1 MRRQLFARYLFPFI
15 IFFIIS
21 PFTVNGFS
29 ATAKNPPI
37 TVISDTFHR
46 EVNGKFSDEVLGE
59 SISYF
64 GELYQKVSDAPKKG
78 SWVIDPQLIEEI
90 IDMSDGYTV
99 LPNEPGKFSEAA
111 KTFLDLIR
119 ASIGDNQ
126 VFALPY
132 GSPDL
137 AVRKKISDVELAK
150 IQSISA
156 LRLARALDIPVS
168 AGLPAELPPGNKTV
182 SNRAKSAFS
191 VLHKKL
197 NRIEAITSDGEVSE
211 VALRSNALL
220 NPQLSRKQVQYL
232 AISLNGTVDRLEKK
246 VRVLPGKY
254 TLTSTNEEIPVTI
267 VNEFSAPAEVV
278 LILHAENARIV
289 IDTAKKVTL
298 AENSRKQVLITAK
311 AVANGK
317 VRVEARLETRTGA
330 RYGEPNSL
338 QFTISMI
345 GPVITWV
352 MVAAGILLIGAS
364 SIQISRRVRSRRR

>member
-1 MRRQLFARYLFPFI
+1 MRRKKILRYLLPLLV
-15 IFFIIS
+15 FFISS
-21 PFTVNGFS
+21 PFTFNGLS
-29 ATAKNPPI
+29 ANAKNPSI

-64 GELYQKVSDAPKKG
+64 GELYQKVSDAPKKS

-99 LPNEPGKFSEAA
+99 LPNEPGKFSDAA
-111 KTFLDLIR
+111 KAFLDLIR
-119 ASIGDNQ
+119 ISIGDNQ

-137 AVRKKISDVELAK
+137 MVRKKISDVELAQ

-168 AGLPAELPPGNKTV
+168 AGLPEGLALSSKPV

-191 VLHKKL
+191 VLNKTL
-197 NRIEAITSDGEVSE
+197 NKIETITADGEVSE

-220 NPQLSRKQVQYL
+220 NPQLSRAKAQYL

-267 VNEFSAPAEVV
+267 VNEFSEPAEVV
-278 LILHAENARIV
+278 LILNAENARIV

-317 VRVEARLETRTGA
+317 VQVEARLETVKGA
-330 RYGEPNSL
+330 RYGESSSL

-364 SIQISRRVRSRRR
+364 GIQISRRVRSRRR